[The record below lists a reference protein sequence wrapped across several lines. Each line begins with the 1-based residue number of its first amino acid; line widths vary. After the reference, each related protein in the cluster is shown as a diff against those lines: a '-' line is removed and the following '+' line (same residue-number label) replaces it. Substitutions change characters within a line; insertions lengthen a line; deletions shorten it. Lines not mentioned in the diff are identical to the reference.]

1 MSILDNENVKE
12 LIRIMDLAIPKPK
25 YLLIDKY
32 DCEEDAIVIKRIK
45 VLDSS
50 GNCIKFAKLKE
61 VTPHLCKFPV
71 IFDERIQDTEKTD

>member
-1 MSILDNENVKE
+1 MKIMYAMNKEDKHYDNTNGSIYKF
-12 LIRIMDLAIPKPK
+12 
-25 YLLIDKY
+25 
-32 DCEEDAIVIKRIK
+32 CEEDAIVIKRIK